1 MKRTFSESELLK
13 ISKTDYN
20 SGYMSII
27 HQHLIFIGAYFS
39 IIVGIGQLIQK
50 NKQGAG
56 YLYGISFISMGLW
69 IFQIC
74 SYSTGLFDNVYLINL
89 IFVPSGFISAPAM
102 ALRYRWLLGHSI
114 PERKMLIVFL
124 IPAIISI
131 LIILIP
137 LFDKTIIIKPEYLRS
152 TPVFSTVFSELP
164 LYFKVTQILY
174 FLPKLY
180 LVLFMFSVLK
190 SMTGIWREKKHNPKS
205 VVSRAGYIFALNIL
219 LSTALTGAGDLFNT
233 ELLTWS
239 LLYVNGTFISV
250 FLFGQRNPDYNRVI
264 QTDIIKKHYIK
275 SKIKALDIKT
285 IMNELQQMMDNEK
298 AFASEDISLKN
309 VAEELNITPHQ
320 LSELINKKFHKNFN
334 TYINDFRIE
343 EAKKMLIDEPGRSIT
358 SIAIAVGF
366 NTNTAF
372 SAVFSKSE
380 GMSPKQYRQRFKQ
393 K

>member
-1 MKRTFSESELLK
+1 MPV
-13 ISKTDYN
+13 
-20 SGYMSII
+20 I

-39 IIVGIGQLIQK
+39 IIIGAGQLIQK

-56 YLYGISFISMGLW
+56 YIYGISFVSMGLW

-74 SYSTGLFDNVYLINL
+74 SYSTGLFDNVFTVNLVLIPAG
-89 IFVPSGFISAPAM
+89 FVSAPAM
-102 ALRYRWLLGHSI
+102 ALRYRWLLGQTM
-114 PERKMLIVFL
+114 PGRKMILVLL

-131 LIILIP
+131 LVIVYP
-137 LFDKTIIIKPEYLRS
+137 LFDRTIILKAEYLRS
-152 TPVFSTVFSELP
+152 TPVFSPGFRELP
-164 LYFKVTQILY
+164 FYFRLTQLLY

-180 LVLFMFSVLK
+180 LVLFLFSVLRN
-190 SMTGIWREKKHNPKS
+190 MTGIWNSRRGDSKN

-219 LSTALTGAGDLFNT
+219 LSTAFTGAGDLLST
-233 ELLTWS
+233 KLITWS
-239 LLYVNGTFISV
+239 LLYVNGTFITV

-264 QTDIIKKHYIK
+264 RTEIIKRHYIK
-275 SKIKALDIKT
+275 SKIRDLDIEK
-285 IMNELQQMMDNEK
+285 IMSELNHMMENEK
-298 AFASEDISLKN
+298 AFASEDISLKI

-320 LSELINKKFHKNFN
+320 LSELINKKFRKNFN

-343 EAKKMLIDEPGRSIT
+343 EAKKMLIEEPGRSIT

-380 GMSPKQYRQRFKQ
+380 GISPKQYRQRLKQ
-393 K
+393 V